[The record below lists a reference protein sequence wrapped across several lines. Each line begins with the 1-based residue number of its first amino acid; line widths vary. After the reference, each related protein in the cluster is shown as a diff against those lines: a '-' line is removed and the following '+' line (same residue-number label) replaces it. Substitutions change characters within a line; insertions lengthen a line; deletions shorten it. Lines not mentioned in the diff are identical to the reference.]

1 MASTPRL
8 SLSFLSVGQA
18 QKEFTVN
25 ESFQT
30 LDLLVAGAV
39 EELPLATPPM
49 SPVLGAS
56 YIVAEGAT
64 DAWAGKSQCVAGW
77 TSGGWRFVAPVE
89 GMSLFVRATATWAMF
104 RGGAWEIGLLR
115 GDAVVIGGEQVIGS
129 RAAAIADPAG
139 GATVDNEARTA
150 IDAILDAL
158 REHGLIEI

>member
-1 MASTPRL
+1 
-8 SLSFLSVGQA
+8 
-18 QKEFTVN
+18 
-25 ESFQT
+25 

-39 EELPLATPPM
+39 EELPLAAPPI
-49 SPVLGAS
+49 SPMLGAS
-56 YIVAEGAT
+56 YTVAQGAA

-104 RGGAWEIGLLR
+104 RGGAWEIGLLS

-150 IDAILDAL
+150 IGAILGAL

>member
-1 MASTPRL
+1 
-8 SLSFLSVGQA
+8 
-18 QKEFTVN
+18 
-25 ESFQT
+25 

-39 EELPLATPPM
+39 EELPLAAPPI
-49 SPVLGAS
+49 SPMLGAS
-56 YIVAEGAT
+56 YTVAQGAA

>member
-1 MASTPRL
+1 MCGWLDQRRL
-8 SLSFLSVGQA
+8 ALRRA
-18 QKEFTVN
+18 R
-25 ESFQT
+25 
-30 LDLLVAGAV
+30 
-39 EELPLATPPM
+39 
-49 SPVLGAS
+49 
-56 YIVAEGAT
+56 
-64 DAWAGKSQCVAGW
+64 
-77 TSGGWRFVAPVE
+77 GGHVP
-89 GMSLFVRATATWAMF
+89 VRASDGDVGEF